1 LKILKKIVIGVS
13 VLAALTM
20 GFGFVQ
26 SQLDEPVQTAR
37 PPKGG

>member
-13 VLAALTM
+13 IVAALTM

-26 SQLDEPVQTAR
+26 SHIDEPVQSAR
-37 PPKGG
+37 PPIGG